1 MKNSIFNDSE
11 SLFKASFDMQSD
23 VIYYPVRH
31 HSPACSYHLIS
42 VIEDYRPE
50 VILIEGAA
58 DADFLIPYL
67 ADEKTVPPVCIYYSY
82 DDKKGIIDD
91 SHEKYR
97 AYYPFL
103 EYSPEMTAIR
113 VAENNGIDVHFIDMP
128 YADMLVNTGK
138 NKLQLDFG
146 KDDYENEIFYTEKVA
161 YENNC
166 RNFSE
171 FWESRFEIPAADKT
185 AYEFVRGVTALG
197 YYMRQC
203 GHNDESEHIKNAQ
216 REKYMSGNIAEYRKK
231 YSKILV
237 VAGAYHIAGL
247 LSPETKLP
255 RLKKCDSSAKA
266 LYLMPY
272 SFLETDSKSGYG
284 PGIPFPSFYQKIWK
298 RLSDKNIENPYE
310 ETVLEYIIKTARYTR
325 TKQPVSVP
333 DEINAM
339 TMAKSLANL
348 RDKSSAGVYELTDA
362 VRSTFVKGDIN
373 ISSSFELDFLYRQLT
388 GMGMGSVAADES
400 IIPPVV
406 EEFHMLCKKYRI
418 KTNSIAYQDMT
429 LETVKKPSHYEK
441 SCFLHRME
449 FLNTG
454 FCKMLSGADYVN
466 NKDRNLIREQ
476 WRCRYSTG
484 VETALTDLSV
494 FGASISQICISLAEK
509 QFSSNMTSSE
519 LGKLMIHIHVMGMN
533 SIYDKKNDFIRSV
546 ILSDNNFTSVC
557 DFILK
562 LRNLAVMQKLRNG
575 NIADFISEYIN
586 LSFERAVL
594 LLDKI
599 KNADDD
605 IQDEVCKGIKMLY
618 SMSLE
623 YDKLC
628 SCGMLCDELEKIA
641 ESPECKPQIYGLAEA
656 VLFKAGRIGTE
667 GYGIIINS
675 YLETAENDE
684 TALFLCGMFMAG
696 RDIIFTDSKL
706 LGQIDRIVSSM
717 NHDEFMA
724 MLPQMRYA
732 FTNFIPAETERI
744 SKMIAERYNTSSDE
758 FSGSYKYSI
767 EETAAALNADRKAAD
782 NLKKWRLY

>member
-1 MKNSIFNDSE
+1 MKKNIFDNSE
-11 SLFKASFDMQSD
+11 SLFKLSFDMQSD

-31 HSPACSYHLIS
+31 HSPACSYHLIKTA
-42 VIEDYRPE
+42 EEYKPE
-50 VILIEGAA
+50 AILIEGAA

-67 ADEKTVPPVCIYYSY
+67 CDEKTVPPVCIYYSY

-91 SHEKYR
+91 SREKYR

-103 EYSPEMTAIR
+103 EYSPEMTALKI
-113 VAENNGIDVHFIDMP
+113 AEKHGTEVHFIDIP
-128 YADMLVNTGK
+128 YADMLVNSGK
-138 NKLQLDFG
+138 RKLQLDFG
-146 KDDYENEIFYTEKVA
+146 KDDYENERYYTEIVA
-161 YENNC
+161 GENNC

-171 FWESRFEIPAADKT
+171 FWESRFEIPAAEKST
-185 AYEFVRGVTALG
+185 YEFVRGVTALG
-197 YYMRQC
+197 FYMRQC
-203 GHNDESEHIKNAQ
+203 GHDDESEYMQNAQ
-216 REKYMSGNIAEYRKK
+216 REKYMAGNIAEYRKK

-247 LSPETKLP
+247 LSPENKLP
-255 RLKKCDSSAKA
+255 RFKKCDSSAKA

-272 SFLETDSKSGYG
+272 SFLEADSKSGYG
-284 PGIPFPSFYQKIWK
+284 AGIPFPAFYQKIWEN
-298 RLSDKNIENPYE
+298 LYKNHSENAYN
-310 ETVLEYIIKTARYTR
+310 ETILEYIVKTARYTR
-325 TKQPVSVP
+325 KKQPVSVP

-339 TMAKSLANL
+339 VMAESLANL

-373 ISSSFELDFLYRQLT
+373 ISASFELDFLYRQLT

-400 IIPPVV
+400 IIPPVI
-406 EEFHMLCKKYRI
+406 EEFHMLCRKYRI
-418 KTNSIAYQDMT
+418 KTNSIAYQDIT
-429 LETVKKPSHYEK
+429 LETVKKQSHYEK

-476 WRCRYSTG
+476 WRCRYSTS

-494 FGASISQICISLAEK
+494 FGASISQICSALAEK
-509 QFSSNMTSSE
+509 QFSSNMTAME
-519 LGKLMIHIHVMGMN
+519 LGKLMIHIHIMGMN
-533 SIYDKKNDFIRSV
+533 HIYDEKSDVIRSV
-546 ILSDNNFTSVC
+546 ILSDSSFTSIC
-557 DFILK
+557 DFMLK
-562 LRNLAVMQKLRNG
+562 LRSLAVMQKLRNG
-575 NIADFISEYIN
+575 SIADFISEYLK

-599 KNADDD
+599 KSADDD
-605 IQDEVCKGIKMLY
+605 IQDEVCRDIKMLY

-623 YDKLC
+623 YEKLC
-628 SCGMLCDELEKIA
+628 PCGMLCGELEKIA
-641 ESPECKPQIYGLAEA
+641 ESPECKPQIYGLSEA
-656 VLFKAGRIGTE
+656 VLFKAGRRSTQ

-675 YLETAENDE
+675 YLETAESDE
-684 TALFLCGMFMAG
+684 AALFLCGMFMAG

-717 NHDEFMA
+717 SHDEFMA
-724 MLPQMRYA
+724 MLPQLRYA

-744 SKMIAERYNTSSDE
+744 SSMIAESYNMSSDE
-758 FSGSYKYSI
+758 FSGSCKYSV
-767 EETAAALNADRKAAD
+767 EETAAAVNADRKAAD
-782 NLKKWRLY
+782 NLKKWGLY

>member
-1 MKNSIFNDSE
+1 MKKNIFDNSE
-11 SLFKASFDMQSD
+11 SLFKLSFDMQSD

-31 HSPACSYHLIS
+31 HSPACSYHLIKTA
-42 VIEDYRPE
+42 EEYKPE

-67 ADEKTVPPVCIYYSY
+67 CDEKTAPPVCIYYSY

-103 EYSPEMTAIR
+103 EYSPEMTALKIS
-113 VAENNGIDVHFIDMP
+113 EKQGTEVHFIDMP
-128 YADMLVNTGK
+128 YADMLVNSGK
-138 NKLQLDFG
+138 RKLQLDFG
-146 KDDYENEIFYTEKVA
+146 KDDYESERYYTEIVA
-161 YENNC
+161 HENNC

-171 FWESRFEIPAADKT
+171 FWESRFEIPAAEKST
-185 AYEFVRGVTALG
+185 YEFVRGVTALG
-197 YYMRQC
+197 FYMRQC
-203 GHNDESEHIKNAQ
+203 GHDDESEYIKNAQ
-216 REKYMSGNIAEYRKK
+216 REKYMAGNIAEYRKK

-247 LSPETKLP
+247 LSPENKLP

-284 PGIPFPSFYQKIWK
+284 AGIPFPAFYQKIWE
-298 RLSDKNIENPYE
+298 RLYKNHSENAYN
-310 ETVLEYIIKTARYTR
+310 ETVLEYIVKTARYIR
-325 TKQPVSVP
+325 KKQPVSVP

-339 TMAKSLANL
+339 VMAESLANL

-362 VRSTFVKGDIN
+362 VKSTFVKGDIN
-373 ISSSFELDFLYRQLT
+373 ISASFELDFLYRQLT
-388 GMGMGSVAADES
+388 GMGMGRVAADES
-400 IIPPVV
+400 IIPPVI
-406 EEFHMLCKKYRI
+406 EEFHMLCRKYRI
-418 KTNSIAYQDMT
+418 KTNSIAYQDIT
-429 LETVKKPSHYEK
+429 LETVKKQSHYEK

-454 FCKMLSGADYVN
+454 FCRMLSGADYVN

-476 WRCRYSTG
+476 WRCRYSTS

-494 FGASISQICISLAEK
+494 FGASISQICSSLAEK
-509 QFSSNMTSSE
+509 QFSSSMTAADM
-519 LGKLMIHIHVMGMN
+519 GKLMIHIHIMGMN
-533 SIYDKKNDFIRSV
+533 HIYDEKSDVIRSV
-546 ILSDNNFTSVC
+546 ILSDSSFTSIC
-557 DFILK
+557 DFMLK
-562 LRNLAVMQKLRNG
+562 LRSLAVMQKLRNG
-575 NIADFISEYIN
+575 SIADFISEYLK

-599 KNADDD
+599 KSADDD
-605 IQDEVCKGIKMLY
+605 IQDEVCRDIKMLY

-623 YDKLC
+623 YEEIC
-628 SCGMLCDELEKIA
+628 SCAIFCAELEKIA
-641 ESPECKPQIYGLAEA
+641 ESPECKPQIYGLSET
-656 VLFKAGRIGTE
+656 VLFKAGRIDTQE
-667 GYGIIINS
+667 YGVIINS
-675 YLETAENDE
+675 YLETAESDE
-684 TALFLCGMFMAG
+684 AALFLCGMFMAG
-696 RDIIFTDSKL
+696 RDIIFTDSEL

-717 NHDEFMA
+717 SHDEFMA

-744 SKMIAERYNTSSDE
+744 SNMIAQSYNISSDE
-758 FSGSYKYSI
+758 FSGSYKYSV
-767 EETAAALNADRKAAD
+767 EETAAAVNADRKATD
-782 NLKKWRLY
+782 NLKKWGLY